1 MKKLAAILMALM
13 LVLSLC
19 ACASGTEEPAAEEPA
34 SEAAAETS
42 ETAAEEPAEIPDIA
56 LTLWGSELTD
66 FQATLRVMCDNFIAA
81 YADEANITIE
91 IGAQSES
98 TAKDTILTDISA
110 AADVF
115 YFADDQ
121 IGELV
126 NAGALQAVESVDAIT
141 EANGGAGAGA
151 VQASTVGGT
160 LYAYPAMGGNG
171 YFLYYDTEY
180 VTAEQ
185 AGSWAGLLEAANAA
199 GKQVTMQLNSGWY
212 LYGFFKGAGFTCS
225 LADDKTTTECDW
237 NAAGGTDVAQAI
249 LDVTADAGFINLDDA
264 AFVTGV
270 QEGTIIAGVNG
281 SWNASSVQEAWGD
294 NYATAKL
301 PTFTLN
307 GGEVQMGSFD
317 GYKLVG
323 VNAYS
328 ENVGWAMRLAEWLTN
343 EENQIALYEGTGGSA
358 VPSNVNAASSESV
371 QANPV
376 VAALA
381 MQSQFAS
388 AQSLSVGG
396 NYWTPTETLGNI
408 LANGNPDGTDLQQLL
423 DETVAGV
430 TAPVG

>member
-19 ACASGTEEPAAEEPA
+19 ACSGGTTDTTTTESTTETETT
-34 SEAAAETS
+34 EATTET
-42 ETAAEEPAEIPDIA
+42 TEIPDIS

-66 FQATLRVMCDNFIAA
+66 FQDAFRVMCDNFIEA

-91 IGAQSES
+91 IGAQSEA
-98 TAKDTILTDISA
+98 TAKDTVLTDISA

-115 YFADDQ
+115 YYADDQ
-121 IGELV
+121 NVELV
-126 NAGALQAVESVDAIT
+126 AAGALQPVESADAIT
-141 EANGGAGAGA
+141 EANGGSDAGAI
-151 VQASTVGGT
+151 QAATVNGT
-160 LYAYPAMGGNG
+160 LYGYPAMGGNG
-171 YFLYYDTEY
+171 YFLYYDKAY
-180 VTAEQ
+180 VTDEQ

-199 GKQVTMQLNSGWY
+199 GKEVTMQLNNGWY
-212 LYGFFKGAGFTCS
+212 LHGFFKGAGYACS
-225 LADDKTTTECDW
+225 LADDAATTTCDW
-237 NAAGGTDVAQAI
+237 NTAGGTDVAQAI
-249 LDVTADAGFINLDDA
+249 LDIAADPGFINLDDA

-270 QEGTIIAGVNG
+270 QEGTVIAGING
-281 SWNASSVQEAWGD
+281 SWNAGAVQEAWGD
-294 NYATAKL
+294 DYACAKL
-301 PTFTLN
+301 PTYTLN
-307 GGEVQMGSFD
+307 GEEVQMGSFD

-343 EENQIALYEGTGGSA
+343 EDNQIYLYEATSGSA
-358 VPSNVNAASSESV
+358 VPSNVNAAASESV

-381 MQSQFAS
+381 TQSQYAS

-430 TAPVG
+430 TAAVG

>member
-1 MKKLAAILMALM
+1 MKKLLATLMALVM
-13 LVLSLC
+13 VLAVFGC
-19 ACASGTEEPAAEEPA
+19 ATTPKTETPAAAEPAAEPA
-34 SEAAAETS
+34 AEAATEA
-42 ETAAEEPAEIPDIA
+42 PAEKETVK
-56 LTLWGSELTD
+56 LTLWGSELPE
-66 FQATLRVMCDNFIAA
+66 FQAAFKVMCDNFIAA

-98 TAKDTILTDISA
+98 TVKDTILTDITV

-115 YFADDQ
+115 YYADDQ
-121 IGELV
+121 TGELV
-126 NAGALQAVESVDAIT
+126 NAGALQPVQNPDEIAA
-141 EANGGAGAGA
+141 ANGGSGAGA
-151 VQASTVGGT
+151 ILAGTVGDT

-171 YFLYYDTEY
+171 YFLYYDKAF
-180 VTAEQ
+180 VTDEQ
-185 AGSWAGLLEAANAA
+185 AGSWTGLLEAATAA

-225 LADDKTTTECDW
+225 LGEDGSSTLCDW
-237 NAAGGTDVAQAI
+237 NAAGGTDAAQAI
-249 LDVTADAGFINLDDA
+249 LDITGNPAFINLDDA

-281 SWNASSVQEAWGD
+281 SWNAGTVSAVWGD
-294 NYATAKL
+294 NYACAKL

-307 GGEVQMGSFD
+307 GVETQMGSFD

-328 ENVGWAMRLAEWLTN
+328 ENVGWAMRLAQWMTN
-343 EENQIALYEGTGGSA
+343 EENQIYLYEATNGSA
-358 VPSNVNAASSESV
+358 VPSNVNAAASESV

-381 MQSQFAS
+381 TQSQFAT

-408 LANGNPDGTDLQQLL
+408 FANGNPDGTDLQQLL
-423 DETVAGV
+423 DETVAAI

>member
-1 MKKLAAILMALM
+1 MKKLTAILMAL
-13 LVLSLC
+13 LLALSFV
-19 ACASGTEEPAAEEPA
+19 ACTPKAAEPVATQAPA
-34 SEAAAETS
+34 EAAA
-42 ETAAEEPAEIPDIA
+42 AATEAPAVKEDIT
-56 LTLWGSELTD
+56 LTLWGSELPE
-66 FQATLRVMCDNFIAA
+66 FQAALRVMADNFIKE
-81 YADEANITIE
+81 YADEVNITINL
-91 IGAQSES
+91 GAQSES
-98 TAKDTILTDISA
+98 TAKDTILLDISA

-115 YFADDQ
+115 YYADDQ
-121 IGELV
+121 TGELV
-126 NAGALQAVESVDAIT
+126 NAGALQPVESVDAVT
-141 EANGGAGAGA
+141 AANGGATAGA
-151 VQASTVGGT
+151 VQAATVGGK

-171 YFLYYDTEY
+171 YFLYYDKQY

-185 AGSWAGLLEAANAA
+185 AGSWAGLLAAAKAA

-225 LADDKTTTECDW
+225 LGEDKTSTVCDW
-237 NAAGGTDVAQAI
+237 AGAGGTDVLQAI
-249 LDVTADAGFINLDDA
+249 LNITADKGFINLDDA

-281 SWNASSVQEAWGD
+281 SWNAGTVQTTWGD

-307 GGEVQMGSFD
+307 GAEVQMGSFD

-328 ENVGWAMRLAEWLTN
+328 ANVGWAMRLAEWLTN
-343 EENQIALYEGTGGSA
+343 EQNQIYLYEATNGSA

-381 MQSQFAS
+381 AQSQFAS

-408 LANGNPDGTDLQQLL
+408 LANGNPDGTALQQLL
-423 DETVAGV
+423 DETVAGI

>member
-1 MKKLAAILMALM
+1 MKKLTAILLALL
-13 LVLSLC
+13 LVFSFA
-19 ACASGTEEPAAEEPA
+19 ACKAATPEPAAA
-34 SEAAAETS
+34 EAPAAE
-42 ETAAEEPAEIPDIA
+42 APATEAPAVKEDIT
-56 LTLWGSELTD
+56 LTLWGSELPE
-66 FQATLRVMCDNFIAA
+66 FQAALRVMADNFIAE
-81 YADEANITIE
+81 YADEANITID

-98 TAKDTILTDISA
+98 TAKDTILLDISA

-121 IGELV
+121 TGELV
-126 NAGALQAVESVDAIT
+126 NAGALQPVENVDEVTA
-141 EANGGAGAGA
+141 ANGGATAGA
-151 VQASTVGGT
+151 VQAASVAGT

-171 YFLYYDTEY
+171 YFLYYNKQY
-180 VTAEQ
+180 VSAEQ
-185 AGSWAGLLEAANAA
+185 AGSWMGLLEAATAA

-212 LYGFFKGAGFTCS
+212 LYGFFKGAGYTCS
-225 LADDKTTTECDW
+225 LGEDKTSTLCDW
-237 NAAGGTDVAQAI
+237 NTAGGTDVAQAI
-249 LDVTADAGFINLDDA
+249 LDITANPGFINLDDA

-281 SWNASSVQEAWGD
+281 SWNANNIQTAWGE

-301 PTFTLN
+301 PTFTLK
-307 GGEVQMGSFD
+307 GAEVQMGSFD

-328 ENVGWAMRLAEWLTN
+328 ANVGWAMRLAEWLTN
-343 EENQIALYEGTGGSA
+343 EANQIYFYEATNGSA
-358 VPSNVNAASSESV
+358 VPSNVNAAASESV

-381 MQSQFAS
+381 TQSQFAS

-408 LANGNPDGTDLQQLL
+408 LANGNPDGTALQTLL
-423 DETVAGV
+423 DDTVAGI

>member
-1 MKKLAAILMALM
+1 MKKLTAILMALL
-13 LVLSLC
+13 LVLSFA
-19 ACASGTEEPAAEEPA
+19 ACAPKAAEPAPAAPAAQAPAAEAPA
-34 SEAAAETS
+34 AK
-42 ETAAEEPAEIPDIA
+42 PDVT
-56 LTLWGSELTD
+56 LTLWGSELPE
-66 FQATLRVMCDNFIAA
+66 FQAALRVMADNFIAA
-81 YADEANITIE
+81 YADEANITINL
-91 IGAQSES
+91 GAQSES
-98 TAKDTILTDISA
+98 TAKDTILLDISA

-115 YFADDQ
+115 YYADDQ
-121 IGELV
+121 TGELV
-126 NAGALQAVESVDAIT
+126 NAGALQPVESVDAVT
-141 EANGGAGAGA
+141 AANGGATAGA
-151 VQASTVGGT
+151 VQAATVGGT

-171 YFLYYDTEY
+171 YYLYYNKQY
-180 VTAEQ
+180 ITAEQ
-185 AGSWAGLLEAANAA
+185 ADSWAGLLEAANAA

-212 LYGFFKGAGFTCS
+212 LYGFFRGAGFSCS
-225 LADDKTTTECDW
+225 LAEDKTSTLCDW
-237 NAAGGTDVAQAI
+237 AGAGGTDVLQAI
-249 LDVTADAGFINLDDA
+249 LNITADKGFINLDDA

-281 SWNASSVQEAWGD
+281 SWNAGTIQAAWGE

-307 GGEVQMGSFD
+307 GQEVQMGSFD

-328 ENVGWAMRLAEWLTN
+328 QNVGWAMRLAEWLTN
-343 EENQIALYEGTGGSA
+343 GENQIYLYEATNGSA
-358 VPSNVNAASSESV
+358 VPSNVDAAASESV

-381 MQSQFAS
+381 AQSQFAS

-408 LANGNPDGTDLQQLL
+408 LANGNPDGIDLQQLL
-423 DETVAGV
+423 NETVAGI

>member
-19 ACASGTEEPAAEEPA
+19 ACSGGTTDTTTTESTTETETT
-34 SEAAAETS
+34 EATTET
-42 ETAAEEPAEIPDIA
+42 TEIPDIS

-66 FQATLRVMCDNFIAA
+66 FQDAFRVMCDNFIEA

-91 IGAQSES
+91 IGAQSEA
-98 TAKDTILTDISA
+98 TAKDTVLTDISA

-115 YFADDQ
+115 YYADDQ
-121 IGELV
+121 NVELV
-126 NAGALQAVESVDAIT
+126 AAGALQPVESADAIT
-141 EANGGAGAGA
+141 EANGGSDAGAI
-151 VQASTVGGT
+151 QAATVNGT
-160 LYAYPAMGGNG
+160 LYGYPAMGGNG
-171 YFLYYDTEY
+171 YFLYYDKAY
-180 VTAEQ
+180 VTDEQ

-199 GKQVTMQLNSGWY
+199 GKEVTMQLNNGWY
-212 LYGFFKGAGFTCS
+212 LYGFFKGAGYACS
-225 LADDKTTTECDW
+225 LADDAATTTCDW
-237 NAAGGTDVAQAI
+237 NTAGGTDVAQAI
-249 LDVTADAGFINLDDA
+249 LDIAADPGFINLDDA

-270 QEGTIIAGVNG
+270 QEGTVIAGING
-281 SWNASSVQEAWGD
+281 SWNAGAVQEAWGD
-294 NYATAKL
+294 DYACAKL
-301 PTFTLN
+301 PTYTLN
-307 GGEVQMGSFD
+307 GEEVQMGSFD

-343 EENQIALYEGTGGSA
+343 EDNQIYLYEATSGSA
-358 VPSNVNAASSESV
+358 VPSNVNAAASESV

-381 MQSQFAS
+381 TQSQYAS

-430 TAPVG
+430 TAAVG

>member
-1 MKKLAAILMALM
+1 MKKIAATLMALLM
-13 LVLSLC
+13 VLSVC
-19 ACASGTEEPAAEEPA
+19 ACAAQPG
-34 SEAAAETS
+34 AETPVP
-42 ETAAEEPAEIPDIA
+42 ETAAPTPAQTEAAPAEKPSIT
-56 LTLWGSELTD
+56 LTLWGSELPE
-66 FQATLRVMCDNFIAA
+66 FQAALRTMCDNFIAA
-81 YADEANITIE
+81 FANEANITIE

-98 TAKDTILTDISA
+98 TAKDTILLDISA

-115 YFADDQ
+115 YYADDQ
-121 IGELV
+121 TGELV
-126 NAGALQAVESVDAIT
+126 NAGALQPVENADAIAA
-141 EANGGAGAGA
+141 ANGGAEAGA
-151 VQASTVGGT
+151 VLAATVGGK

-171 YFLYYDTEY
+171 YFLYYNKEY
-180 VTAEQ
+180 VTPEQ
-185 AGSWAGLLEAANAA
+185 AGSWAGILEAASAA
-199 GKQVTMQLNSGWY
+199 GKKATMQLNSGWY
-212 LYGFFKGAGFTCS
+212 LYGFFKGAGFGCA
-225 LADDKTTTECDW
+225 LAEDGTSTTCDW
-237 NAAGGTDVAQAI
+237 NTTGGTDVMQAI
-249 LDVTADAGFINLDDA
+249 LDISTNPGFINLDDA

-270 QEGTIIAGVNG
+270 QEGTVVAGVNG
-281 SWNASSVQEAWGD
+281 SWNAGTVQTAWGE
-294 NYATAKL
+294 NYACTKL
-301 PTFTLN
+301 PTFTL
-307 GGEVQMGSFD
+307 GGSEVQMGSFD

-343 EENQIALYEGTGGSA
+343 EENQIYLYEATNGSA

-381 MQSQFAS
+381 TQSQFAS

-408 LANGNPDGTDLQQLL
+408 LAQGNPDGTPLQQLL

>member
-19 ACASGTEEPAAEEPA
+19 ACASGTEETAAEEPA
-34 SEAAAETS
+34 TEAAAETT
-42 ETAAEEPAEIPDIA
+42 ETTAEEPAEIPDIS

-66 FQATLRVMCDNFIAA
+66 FQDTLRVMCDNFIAA

-126 NAGALQAVESVDAIT
+126 NAGALQPVESVDAIT
-141 EANGGAGAGA
+141 EANGGADAGA

-199 GKQVTMQLNSGWY
+199 DKQVTMQLNSGWY

-237 NAAGGTDVAQAI
+237 NTTGGTDVAQAI
-249 LDVTADAGFINLDDA
+249 LDITADPGFINLDDA

-281 SWNASSVQEAWGD
+281 SWNAASVQEAWGD

-301 PTFTLN
+301 PTYTLN
-307 GGEVQMGSFD
+307 GSEVQMGSFD